1 MNKKL
6 SIVFLSVIMLLVGCG
21 KETKIKADEF
31 KHFFPTVGSRIE
43 LKNVTVKSNGS
54 GTVNFDWVLRNDDG
68 ESWSFLGSGITAYAT
83 QDGDDSVTV
92 GVDYERHNYRTKIEK
107 DEKIDLEYELQ
118 NINLNKPLILHFIP
132 LEGDE
137 WKLTIN
143 INDRSIQ
150 EEIID
155 RD

>member
-6 SIVFLSVIMLLVGCG
+6 SIMFLSVIMLLVGCG
-21 KETKIKADEF
+21 KKTKIEADEYEHYF
-31 KHFFPTVGSRIE
+31 ATVGARIE
-43 LKNVTVKSNGS
+43 LKNITVKSNGS
-54 GTVNFDWVLRNDDG
+54 GTVKFDWVLRRDDG

-83 QDGDDSVTV
+83 QDGDDSVTA

-107 DEKIDLEYELQ
+107 NEKIDLEYELQ
-118 NINLNKPLILHFIP
+118 NIDLDKPLVLHFRP

-137 WKLTIN
+137 WRLTVN
-143 INDRSIQ
+143 IKDKSIQ

-155 RD
+155 RN